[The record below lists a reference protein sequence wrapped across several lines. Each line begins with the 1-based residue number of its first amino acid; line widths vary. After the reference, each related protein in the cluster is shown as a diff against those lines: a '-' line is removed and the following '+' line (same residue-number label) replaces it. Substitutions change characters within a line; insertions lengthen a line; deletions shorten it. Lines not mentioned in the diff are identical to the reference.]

1 MNMPLIVV
9 RRKRIT
15 TSNCA
20 DRNGINLHRLCKQK
34 QDHFTSD
41 CADRKRIL
49 FFLPNLAD
57 KLAEI
62 ARTKRRPL
70 YTRLYR
76 QKQCHFTANC
86 PKCDHC
92 TLSCADRNKTFHNKL
107 SETLSLYTV
116 HTETRSL
123 YTRLCIQKQQQDHY
137 MHTTPTGSLFA
148 RLDGQKKI
156 TLNQTVQTKQQ
167 KDHFIILCRQKQDRF
182 MTDCADRNKTT
193 MTKLRRQIIWSLKTR
208 LCRQSKITLQ
218 RLCRQNR
225 ISLRHTV
232 QMERYHFTQHC
243 ADKEMITSRL
253 TM

>member
-1 MNMPLIVV
+1 MNTPLIVV

-116 HTETRSL
+116 HTETSSL

-148 RLDGQKKI
+148 RLDGQKK
-156 TLNQTVQTKQQ
+156 
-167 KDHFIILCRQKQDRF
+167 DHF
-182 MTDCADRNKTT
+182 TSDCADK
-193 MTKLRRQIIWSLKTR
+193 
-208 LCRQSKITLQ
+208 
-218 RLCRQNR
+218 
-225 ISLRHTV
+225 
-232 QMERYHFTQHC
+232 
-243 ADKEMITSRL
+243 
-253 TM
+253 